1 MPYQAV
7 LMLLAGVGIP
17 LLAALN
23 ARLGVNIGSPAAA
36 AVVLFVVAFT
46 AAVTVTLLTG
56 PAALRSLPGQ
66 PWHLFTAGLFVAFY
80 VLSITWIA
88 PSFGIG
94 NAVFFV
100 LLGQL
105 ISAAAIDHFGLFG
118 TPVHPVSGARLAGL
132 LVMAAGV
139 GLTQLAARG

>member
-1 MPYQAV
+1 MPYQAFI
-7 LMLLAGVGIP
+7 MLLAGVGIP

-23 ARLGVNIGSPAAA
+23 ARLGANIGSPAAA
-36 AVVLFVVAFT
+36 AVVLFVVAFS
-46 AAVTVTLLTG
+46 AAVVVTLITG
-56 PAALRSLPGQ
+56 PSALRALSGQ

-80 VLSITWIA
+80 VLTITWIA
-88 PSFGIG
+88 PSFGVG

-100 LLGQL
+100 LIGQL

-118 TPVHPVSGARLAGL
+118 AQVTPVSATRVLGI

-139 GLTQLAARG
+139 AITQLAPRG